1 MVLWVLPVKDLTLG
15 KTRLEVPG
23 VAREDLIVA
32 MLCDTVE
39 AVLGSETGPVV
50 LVSPDERV
58 EQLAAQ
64 YSVKFLFH
72 NGDLNAAIAAAVSGV
87 SAALLPDLP
96 AVRAEDLRAVVLQH
110 ARGFVPDA
118 AGTGTTCAFD
128 RDLQPHFGPGSAA
141 AHAAAGLPL
150 IDAHARLRRD
160 VDTAADLAQARQ
172 LGLGRHTAALL
183 VAH

>member
-110 ARGFVPDA
+110 ARGFVPNA

-128 RDLQPHFGPGSAA
+128 RDLQPHFGPGSAG

-150 IDAHARLRRD
+150 IEAHASLRRD

>member
-72 NGDLNAAIAAAVSGV
+72 AGDLNAAIAAAVSGV

-128 RDLQPHFGPGSAA
+128 RDLQPHFGPGSAG

-150 IDAHARLRRD
+150 IEAHAGLRRD